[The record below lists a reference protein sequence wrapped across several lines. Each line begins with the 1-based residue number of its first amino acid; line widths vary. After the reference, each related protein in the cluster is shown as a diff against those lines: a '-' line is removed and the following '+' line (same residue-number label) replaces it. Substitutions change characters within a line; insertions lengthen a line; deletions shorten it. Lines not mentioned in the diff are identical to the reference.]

1 MPQWYYAFIFLFWY
15 YQDLDKINIY
25 FLTKMKVRKKLNV
38 HRVLNNQVIFTK
50 LSKIHPLNQA
60 LLTNIRN
67 NTTKPR
73 LKTIENIAL
82 GYKEITGK
90 DETLENIMIWLYEPI
105 K

>member
-90 DETLENIMIWLYEPI
+90 DETLE
-105 K
+105 